1 MNLEITLAKHV
12 AESFPAA
19 VALREANIAF
29 AWDEKTDRIDAEN
42 RPVGIRSTAASESRP
57 SEHRL
62 NCASLLE
69 LIDWLKGHRPDGVGA
84 IHQAVERTHI
94 HSALRLLRILSTH
107 GLGDPVVP
115 ITVEVRSAFTGI
127 EAAITGPVFVPEQF
141 VYVPALYFRG
151 DEFSIVDAAFA
162 GAFRA
167 AERMGDHFWKSVASD
182 CPKICSWK
190 VALALRPTVR
200 QASIELPP

>member
-1 MNLEITLAKHV
+1 MNLEISLAKHV

-19 VALREANIAF
+19 AALREANIAF
-29 AWDEKTDRIDAEN
+29 DWDEKADRIDAEN
-42 RPVGIRSTAASESRP
+42 RPVEIRSTAASESRS

-62 NCASLLE
+62 DCASLLG
-69 LIDWLKGHRPDGVGA
+69 LIERLKGHRPDGVDA

-94 HSALRLLRILSTH
+94 HTALRLLRSLGAH
-107 GLGDPVVP
+107 VLGDPVVP
-115 ITVEVRSAFTGI
+115 ITVEVRSAFAGI

-151 DEFSIVDAAFA
+151 DEFFIVDAAFA

-167 AERMGDHFWKSVASD
+167 AERMGDHSWKSVASN

-200 QASIELPP
+200 QTSIELPP